1 LHRKEERREILVL
14 ADIEATLNS
23 VVASALQSRSNVRIG
38 LRDTDRMMLLRI
50 GYNEVEGDANT

>member
-1 LHRKEERREILVL
+1 MHRKEERREILVL